1 MAIYS
6 PYDQVIF
13 DDPAYL
19 TDPEKAKEQIQEE
32 TRGIADIIARTAG
45 PIAGLVTDPEGYQ
58 QTLDQEQ
65 RNKQILEQLGI
76 TNRQLTRDELERAK
90 AAGYDPLTPV
100 QALGKISGFLYS
112 DLVKGSENIR
122 SGVDYYDLPENERM
136 GVAMGLIDLADI
148 ALLPAVFKKLATIGV
163 KKFGGKTNLKTIA
176 QDPEIQ
182 KEFPAETQEILSIT
196 GGGFVPE
203 GVMREADMGGS
214 GGFTPRP
221 GVSIEQQKRLK
232 AQEEETLKLAEIL
245 KKDLD
250 EDKNLTMQQL
260 VEKYNLQGIT
270 LQGRKDLKKTSNE
283 ILKREVPE
291 LFKDRTSPKNRNIQK
306 RKKGDEQLLDYLQKK
321 RESGEKFENFKQ
333 IADDLVNLKKTMPT
347 LQVKNAKSLIN
358 RYDEN
363 PEFKELFDEII
374 DRPEKVQAAT
384 DRFQEAY
391 NKIPLDNKLKLLGE
405 ETFKSINPEMFDSIN
420 RLSQVAG
427 KEKGYSATN
436 LFSRFLYDK
445 YRSIKESNNPQG
457 IVTEDDFFQK
467 LKFTDQ
473 DVKDLKSEF
482 SDYVMLERD
491 RLYMQNEGL
500 NFMNN
505 LLDNPQY
512 KPYLV
517 NPETGRS

>member
-214 GGFTPRP
+214 GGFTPRS

-291 LFKDRTSPKNRNIQK
+291 LYKTRTAQSQKNIGLQK
-306 RKKGDEQLLDYLQKK
+306 RKK
-321 RESGEKFENFKQ
+321 
-333 IADDLVNLKKTMPT
+333 
-347 LQVKNAKSLIN
+347 
-358 RYDEN
+358 
-363 PEFKELFDEII
+363 
-374 DRPEKVQAAT
+374 
-384 DRFQEAY
+384 
-391 NKIPLDNKLKLLGE
+391 
-405 ETFKSINPEMFDSIN
+405 
-420 RLSQVAG
+420 
-427 KEKGYSATN
+427 
-436 LFSRFLYDK
+436 
-445 YRSIKESNNPQG
+445 
-457 IVTEDDFFQK
+457 
-467 LKFTDQ
+467 
-473 DVKDLKSEF
+473 
-482 SDYVMLERD
+482 VM
-491 RLYMQNEGL
+491 NS
-500 NFMNN
+500 F
-505 LLDNPQY
+505 
-512 KPYLV
+512 
-517 NPETGRS
+517 